1 MLSVTNNNPIMKEL
15 LNLILVIGGGIMVG
29 MLLGVILGVIREWV
43 LGLI

>member
-1 MLSVTNNNPIMKEL
+1 MKEL
-15 LNLILVIGGGIMVG
+15 LNLILVIGGGIMMG

>member
-1 MLSVTNNNPIMKEL
+1 MKEL